1 MIPNHHPHQDLL
13 VSYVSGSLQEPVAL
27 VVATHLVYCPSC
39 RRQVAQ
45 YEALGGLMLE
55 ELDPEPVPSQLA
67 RQIAAMPDETKVAKA
82 TSAPGRAQSAAG
94 SLPEPL
100 CSYVQ
105 GDLSSLR
112 WRWRGNLREA
122 RLLENYPGF
131 VTRLLRIRGGAP
143 MPRHTHR
150 GNELTLIL
158 EGGYR
163 DEFGEYLR
171 GDLATA
177 DPSVDHRPVANPG
190 GECVCLAVVD
200 APLRLTGLG
209 GRLLNFMLRH

>member
-1 MIPNHHPHQDLL
+1 MIPHHHPHQDLL
-13 VSYVSGSLQEPVAL
+13 VSYASGGLPEPVAL
-27 VVATHLVYCPSC
+27 VVATHLAYCPQC
-39 RRQVAQ
+39 RQQVGE
-45 YEALGGLMLE
+45 YEALGGLVLE
-55 ELDPEPVPSQLA
+55 ELTPDPVPSQLA
-67 RQIAAMPDETKVAKA
+67 REIVAMSTEPEPAEAMPMSTPVSSGAMA
-82 TSAPGRAQSAAG
+82 
-94 SLPEPL
+94 LPEPIR
-100 CSYVQ
+100 SYVR

-122 RLLENYPGF
+122 RLLASYPGF

-143 MPRHTHR
+143 LPRHTHG

-158 EGGYR
+158 DGGYC

-200 APLRLTGLG
+200 APLRLTGPG
-209 GRLLNFMLRH
+209 GRFFNFMLRH

>member
-82 TSAPGRAQSAAG
+82 ISASGRAQSAVG

-190 GECVCLAVVD
+190 GDCVCLAVVD